1 MNAPNLPTTF
11 IDPDDAPPLTDAFF
25 QRADMYEGERLVR
38 RGRPRAAQQRPMLSM
53 RMDAD
58 LLAHLR
64 ASGRGWQTRV
74 HTLLRE
80 AVAAGR
86 L

>member
-1 MNAPNLPTTF
+1 MNAPNSATTF

-25 QRADMYEGERLVR
+25 QRADMYEGKRLVR
-38 RGRPRAAQQRPMLSM
+38 RGRPKATQQRPMLSM

-74 HTLLRE
+74 HALLRE
-80 AVAAGR
+80 AVTAGR